1 MSNSLYP
8 TAFDGSSMD
17 HMEAYESTWGT
28 ESHFDNIMFPNQATN
43 NMNFDFHTS
52 NHGHDD
58 CLPCDS
64 PDCDEEPCPESNEA
78 YPCYD
83 PKCYELQDP
92 AVCNDSHG
100 ACLGNPTPDVFDGA
114 YHLLGMVGGNV
125 PNGHMYCSDV
135 HPTVPGLQQQ
145 HQYMSGT
152 DLSNISKGFEMQ
164 DFGANFCNPDYCTF
178 DTSNIQLGDI
188 FYGCDHFPEVGGNLN
203 DLHQFHHHKAQ
214 VGGSCAA
221 RVQPSPITQSVSD
234 TPSESG
240 PHTPRHQSTPA
251 TSTFSPLSAF
261 HSRQPSVVKVAHPT
275 ESTENICQWLVTP
288 HQICGQSFATA
299 SALQN
304 HVCSA
309 HVAKLTKSNPG
320 FFCKWSG
327 CSRLCET
334 TKPTP
339 FAQKSKLERHLQKH
353 TGHKSET
360 CNVCGQKYAT
370 AQTLAQ
376 HMKTHDATKA
386 CVCDWPGCDYATSQA
401 SQLTMHKRTMHLN
414 SKPLECEI
422 CGVRFSESSNLSKHK
437 KTHKTPGEF
446 FCGFA
451 GCGKVFKRDDQVQR
465 HWKKH
470 VKDEGVEI
478 QEKRETLIKKGLDE
492 SIVMGMP
499 ISELINRK
507 PISRKAVIF
516 EKQGES
522 DAVTERSSSR
532 RSESLDE
539 APRKR
544 AKIEPGLDVMNG
556 EATGI
561 FGAGSGLETMA
572 MLAAAQDAQYA
583 AFKSQLPAMTTF
595 AI

>member
-1 MSNSLYP
+1 
-8 TAFDGSSMD
+8 
-17 HMEAYESTWGT
+17 
-28 ESHFDNIMFPNQATN
+28 
-43 NMNFDFHTS
+43 
-52 NHGHDD
+52 
-58 CLPCDS
+58 
-64 PDCDEEPCPESNEA
+64 
-78 YPCYD
+78 
-83 PKCYELQDP
+83 
-92 AVCNDSHG
+92 
-100 ACLGNPTPDVFDGA
+100 
-114 YHLLGMVGGNV
+114 
-125 PNGHMYCSDV
+125 
-135 HPTVPGLQQQ
+135 
-145 HQYMSGT
+145 
-152 DLSNISKGFEMQ
+152 
-164 DFGANFCNPDYCTF
+164 
-178 DTSNIQLGDI
+178 
-188 FYGCDHFPEVGGNLN
+188 
-203 DLHQFHHHKAQ
+203 
-214 VGGSCAA
+214 
-221 RVQPSPITQSVSD
+221 
-234 TPSESG
+234 
-240 PHTPRHQSTPA
+240 
-251 TSTFSPLSAF
+251 
-261 HSRQPSVVKVAHPT
+261 
-275 ESTENICQWLVTP
+275 
-288 HQICGQSFATA
+288 
-299 SALQN
+299 
-304 HVCSA
+304 
-309 HVAKLTKSNPG
+309 
-320 FFCKWSG
+320 
-327 CSRLCET
+327 
-334 TKPTP
+334 
-339 FAQKSKLERHLQKH
+339 
-353 TGHKSET
+353 
-360 CNVCGQKYAT
+360 
-370 AQTLAQ
+370 
-376 HMKTHDATKA
+376 MKTHDATKA